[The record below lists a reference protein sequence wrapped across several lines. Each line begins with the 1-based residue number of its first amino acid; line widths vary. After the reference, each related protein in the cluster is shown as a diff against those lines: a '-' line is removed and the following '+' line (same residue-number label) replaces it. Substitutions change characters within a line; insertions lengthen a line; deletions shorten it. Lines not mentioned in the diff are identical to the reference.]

1 MDRDT
6 EIQQLKEEILSLKK
20 TVMDLKG
27 VITDLKSQ
35 VIEKE
40 PQRPSPEVGR
50 YDMFPNQDCIER
62 DASWDR
68 LLNFLYD
75 AEKGL
80 TTTELAQQWGRSRSR
95 TSEVLNQLVEEGHLV
110 KYRDGRRMKFRAI
123 ED

>member
-1 MDRDT
+1 MDSEK
-6 EIQQLKEEILSLKK
+6 EIQQLREEIRSLKK

-35 VIEKE
+35 VIDKE
-40 PQRPSPEVGR
+40 SPRRSAEVGR
-50 YDMFPNQDCIER
+50 YDMFPNQDYVER

-80 TTTELAQQWGRSRSR
+80 TTTELAEQWGRSRSR
-95 TSEVLNQLVEEGHLV
+95 TSEVLNQLVEEGHLI
-110 KYRDGRRMKFRAI
+110 KYRDGRKMKFRAI
-123 ED
+123 EE